1 MSETKNYIIKTAS
14 RLFLERTYKEVTMK
28 DIVTET
34 KLSKGAFYHYFESKE
49 QLFIAVLDYFYDD
62 FQHPYEKYGRNS
74 FYEFYHDYL
83 IGIGALMS
91 RYLEQFNTA
100 ADQQS
105 LTMNYFSLMFEAFRL
120 LPDYRKRVIALQ
132 NDEIRLWTDRI
143 RKAKVSGEL
152 KSSVPEQ
159 ETAEMF
165 YNLCD
170 GTAMLARI
178 NGKNAIGISIKKQS
192 DANTVEVCKQLREH
206 LSQIEN
212 EYKSKHLK
220 FEISMDSSVF
230 TEDAANSVKH
240 DLLYA
245 IMNHPKKLSDFMID
259 EKINLL
265 EKNNIWLLVSADKI
279 MWVVGKRMDNRF
291 KISDKTK
298 KILEIRYKI

>member
-170 GTAMLARI
+170 GTAMHLIMVGHPAEMMHSEI
-178 NGKNAIGISIKKQS
+178 IKLM
-192 DANTVEVCKQLREH
+192 DLMYDTV
-206 LSQIEN
+206 
-212 EYKSKHLK
+212 
-220 FEISMDSSVF
+220 
-230 TEDAANSVKH
+230 
-240 DLLYA
+240 
-245 IMNHPKKLSDFMID
+245 
-259 EKINLL
+259 
-265 EKNNIWLLVSADKI
+265 
-279 MWVVGKRMDNRF
+279 
-291 KISDKTK
+291 KT
-298 KILEIRYKI
+298 